1 MIKTPIVA
9 LLSLLLAACASIPS
23 VGPTVKVTPL
33 GTHAGELCNRDR
45 AMIFEDPTGVRVLY
59 DAGTSVLGGNDA
71 RLGDVHVVLL
81 SHAHGDHMGD
91 QRLTALGAGTC
102 QSPTLATAAPNTTTG
117 EIAASKNAGLV
128 MINQMANFLGK
139 RVQTI
144 TGRPTGACPAGA
156 AGDDHTVP
164 FAATCL
170 AGNNLGGTRTFKTAN
185 AAKGVEIT
193 IVPASHDSSVTT
205 GLLSEAER
213 RNLEPDNLSLPL
225 GPPSGY
231 VIRFTNGLVIYL
243 TGDTAV
249 HADMKT
255 VVADFHK
262 PNAMVLNL
270 GLSAVTNPSAAFIA
284 NELIRPA
291 TVIISHP
298 NEAASAGGKPRPGSR
313 TAELSGMLRSPVV
326 LALSGRTIDLDGHG
340 RCVAGC
346 S

>member
-1 MIKTPIVA
+1 
-9 LLSLLLAACASIPS
+9 
-23 VGPTVKVTPL
+23 
-33 GTHAGELCNRDR
+33 
-45 AMIFEDPTGVRVLY
+45 
-59 DAGTSVLGGNDA
+59 
-71 RLGDVHVVLL
+71 
-81 SHAHGDHMGD
+81 MGD

-102 QSPTLATAAPNTTTG
+102 QSPTLATAAPNTTTA

-139 RVQTI
+139 RVEAI
-144 TGRPTGACPAGA
+144 KGRPTGACPVGA

-164 FAATCL
+164 FAASCL
-170 AGNNLGGTRTFKTAN
+170 AGNNLGGTRTFKTAG

-193 IVPASHDSSVTT
+193 IVPASHDSSVNR
-205 GLLSEAER
+205 LLLNEAER
-213 RNLEPDNLSLPL
+213 RNLEPDNLTLPL

-243 TGDTAV
+243 TGDTAA

-270 GLSAVTNPSAAFIA
+270 GQSAITMASGAYITND
-284 NELIRPA
+284 LIRPA

-298 NEAASAGGKPRPGSR
+298 NEAASVGGKARPGSR
-313 TAELSGMLRSPVV
+313 TAELSGMLKSPVV
-326 LALSGRTIDLDGHG
+326 LALSGRVMEFDGQG